1 MQLEQLVNRLRQ
13 WANAYPEDMFP
24 PLSKEELATVQKAFP
39 GFLDRASASMGR
51 HIGKQLNELADELE
65 RPVPEV

>member
-1 MQLEQLVNRLRQ
+1 MKVEQLINRLRQ

-39 GFLDRASASMGR
+39 GFLDRASAAMGR
-51 HIGKQLNELADELE
+51 HMGRQLGELADELE
-65 RPVPEV
+65 KAIPKE